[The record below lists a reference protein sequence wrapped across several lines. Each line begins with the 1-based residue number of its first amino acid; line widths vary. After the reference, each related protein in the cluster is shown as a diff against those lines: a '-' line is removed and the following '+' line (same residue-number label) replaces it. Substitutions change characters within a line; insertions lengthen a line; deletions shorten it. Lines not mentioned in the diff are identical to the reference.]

1 MSQLLSRCCLHNGVM
16 PSVLCGLPSSLPITT
31 LVSGG
36 EDGTVISEIFSILS
50 YATSSSKDQQAG
62 ESNNVKGRLNNLV
75 FHSCLLLATVAQCL
89 KLTGRNS
96 ALLMLTSFPKKHL
109 HRLSA
114 IANHIA
120 SDDQI
125 EASLENH
132 SASAMLALA
141 SILSLEKGSSAESSV
156 AEIAVPLIPRAT
168 KLCYHLRPMPSNE
181 GGEVVSNPAKCN
193 LTKWHGLLDGC
204 IGLLESRLK
213 WGGPL
218 TVQQLIASGTPLLLI
233 NLLAG
238 KLSNASPDDI
248 KKTPNRIGLS
258 PVGVIWTVSSI
269 CHCLS
274 GGTLTFRQVLVKIE
288 NMKLISYLI
297 SDAHIKLVKSWGGP
311 GGGKD
316 GVRETINV
324 IIDLLAFPFVALQ
337 SQPGPLSATAS
348 VNSGF
353 ILNMGSPG
361 VRVCMEDRDLLKA
374 IEEDMEKYIKVLL
387 EVSSSFL
394 FP

>member
-1 MSQLLSRCCLHNGVM
+1 MIHQLLSRCCLHNGLM

-31 LVSGG
+31 TVSGG

-50 YATSSSKDQQAG
+50 YAASTIKDQQTG
-62 ESNNVKGRLNNLV
+62 ETNNIKGRLNNLV

-89 KLTGRNS
+89 NLSGRSS
-96 ALLMLTSFPKKHL
+96 ALLMLTTSPKKHL

-120 SDDQI
+120 SEDKI
-125 EASLENH
+125 EASLQNH

-156 AEIAVPLIPRAT
+156 SEMAVPLIPRAT

-181 GGEVVSNPAKCN
+181 GEVISPSAKSN

-218 TVQQLIASGTPLLLI
+218 TVQQLIASGTPSLLM

-238 KLSNASPDDI
+238 RLSNASPDDI
-248 KKTPNRIGLS
+248 KNTPNRTGLS
-258 PVGVIWTVSSI
+258 PMGFIWAVSSL

-274 GGTLTFRQVLVKIE
+274 GGTLTFRQVLVKTE
-288 NMKLISYLI
+288 NMKLVSYLM
-297 SDAHIKLVKSWGGP
+297 SDAHLKLVKSWGGP

-316 GVRETINV
+316 GARETINV

-353 ILNMGSPG
+353 ILNVGSPG
-361 VRVCMEDRDLLKA
+361 VRVCIEDRDLLKA
-374 IEEDMEKYIKVLL
+374 IEEDMDKYIKVLV
-387 EVSSSFL
+387 EVSYSIL

>member
-1 MSQLLSRCCLHNGVM
+1 MMLQLLSRCCLHNGIM

-31 LVSGG
+31 VVSGG

-50 YATSSSKDQQAG
+50 YATSSIKDQQTG
-62 ESNNVKGRLNNLV
+62 ETNNIKGRLNNLV

-89 KLTGRNS
+89 KLSGRNS
-96 ALLMLTSFPKKHL
+96 ALLMLTTSPKKHL
-109 HRLSA
+109 YRLSA

-120 SDDQI
+120 SDDKI
-125 EASLENH
+125 EASLQNH

-156 AEIAVPLIPRAT
+156 SEMAVPMIPRAT

-181 GGEVVSNPAKCN
+181 GEVISHPAKCN
-193 LTKWHGLLDGC
+193 LTKWNGLLDGC

-238 KLSNASPDDI
+238 RLSNASPDDI
-248 KKTPNRIGLS
+248 KNTPNRTGLS
-258 PVGVIWTVSSI
+258 PIGVIWAVSSI

-274 GGTLTFRQVLVKIE
+274 GGTLTFRQILVKTE
-288 NMKLISYLI
+288 NMKLISYLM
-297 SDAHIKLVKSWGGP
+297 SDAHIKLVKNWGGP

-337 SQPGPLSATAS
+337 SQPGSLSATAS

-374 IEEDMEKYIKVLL
+374 IEEDMDKYIKVLL
-387 EVSSSFL
+387 EVRSSIL
-394 FP
+394 LP

>member
-1 MSQLLSRCCLHNGVM
+1 MLQLLSRCCLHNGIM
-16 PSVLCGLPSSLPITT
+16 PSMLCGLPSSLPITT
-31 LVSGG
+31 VVSGG

-50 YATSSSKDQQAG
+50 YATLSSKDQQTG
-62 ESNNVKGRLNNLV
+62 EKNNYEGRLNNLV
-75 FHSCLLLATVAQCL
+75 FNSCLLLATVAQCL
-89 KLTGRNS
+89 KLSGRNS
-96 ALLMLTSFPKKHL
+96 ALLMLTTSPRKHL

-114 IANHIA
+114 VANHIA
-120 SDDQI
+120 SDDKI
-125 EASLENH
+125 EASLQNH

-156 AEIAVPLIPRAT
+156 SEIAVPLIPRAT

-181 GGEVVSNPAKCN
+181 GEVISHSAKF
-193 LTKWHGLLDGC
+193 TKWHGLLDGC

-218 TVQQLIASGTPLLLI
+218 TVQQLIASGTPMLLI

-248 KKTPNRIGLS
+248 KKVPNRIGLS
-258 PVGVIWTVSSI
+258 PVGVIWAVSSI

-288 NMKLISYLI
+288 NMKLITCLL
-297 SDAHIKLVKSWGGP
+297 SDAHIKLVKTWGGP

-324 IIDLLAFPFVALQ
+324 IIDLLAFPFVAVQ
-337 SQPGPLSATAS
+337 SQPSPLSATAS

-361 VRVCMEDRDLLKA
+361 VRVCMEDKDLLKA
-374 IEEDMEKYIKVLL
+374 IEEDMDKYIKVLL
-387 EVSSSFL
+387 EVSSL
-394 FP
+394 IRFP

>member
-1 MSQLLSRCCLHNGVM
+1 MMFQLLSRCCLHNGIM

-31 LVSGG
+31 IVSGG
-36 EDGTVISEIFSILS
+36 EDGTVISEIFSVLS
-50 YATSSSKDQQAG
+50 YATSSSKDQQTG
-62 ESNNVKGRLNNLV
+62 EKSNFEGRLNNLV
-75 FHSCLLLATVAQCL
+75 FYSCLLLATVAQSL
-89 KLTGRNS
+89 KLTGRSS
-96 ALLMLTSFPKKHL
+96 ALLMLTNSPRKHL
-109 HRLSA
+109 QRLSA

-120 SDDQI
+120 SDDKI
-125 EASLENH
+125 EASLQNH

-141 SILSLEKGSSAESSV
+141 SILSLENGSSAESSV
-156 AEIAVPLIPRAT
+156 SEMAVPLIPRAT

-181 GGEVVSNPAKCN
+181 GEAISHFAKF
-193 LTKWHGLLDGC
+193 TKWHGLLDGC

-248 KKTPNRIGLS
+248 KKTPNWTGLS

-274 GGTLTFRQVLVKIE
+274 GGTLTFRQVLLKNE
-288 NMKLISYLI
+288 NMKLITCLL
-297 SDAHIKLVKSWGGP
+297 SDAHIMLIKNWGGP

-324 IIDLLAFPFVALQ
+324 LIDLLAFPFVALQ
-337 SQPGPLSATAS
+337 SQPGSLSATAS

-374 IEEDMEKYIKVLL
+374 IEDDMDKYIKVLL
-387 EVSSSFL
+387 EVSSLIF